1 MGHDTDDWQAAARLL
16 DVGIELLAGQSDP
29 PLILGMLYCLRAEC
43 DVFNGDA
50 PSGVARSQAG
60 LDIAARSPGSWGHAF
75 CLWNAAFAK
84 QTVGEVD
91 TAITLLTQMIAI
103 CVKGGYGIA
112 EVVGSNSL
120 GEIFEERQDL
130 EQARALFERVYQLR
144 QDLGGL
150 RTGYVHGSLS
160 SSMLALGRVAA
171 KQGDFATASPL
182 LADALPLAQA
192 MRDSALTSQIE
203 ALICSLAEASA
214 PAR

>member
-1 MGHDTDDWQAAARLL
+1 M
-16 DVGIELLAGQSDP
+16 
-29 PLILGMLYCLRAEC
+29 
-43 DVFNGDA
+43 
-50 PSGVARSQAG
+50 
-60 LDIAARSPGSWGHAF
+60 
-75 CLWNAAFAK
+75 
-84 QTVGEVD
+84 
-91 TAITLLTQMIAI
+91 
-103 CVKGGYGIA
+103 KGGYGIA

-120 GEIFEERQDL
+120 GEIFEERQEL

-150 RTGYVHGSLS
+150 STGYVHGSLS
-160 SSMLALGRVAA
+160 SSMLAVARVAA

-203 ALICSLAEASA
+203 ALIRSVAEAIA